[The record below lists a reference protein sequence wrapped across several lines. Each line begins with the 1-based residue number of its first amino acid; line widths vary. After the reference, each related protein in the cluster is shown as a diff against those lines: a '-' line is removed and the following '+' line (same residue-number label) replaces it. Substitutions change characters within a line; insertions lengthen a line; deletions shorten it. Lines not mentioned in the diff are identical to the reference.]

1 MCGDVK
7 EEIYFFHKVRPENK
21 NILDPKFLLAFFY
34 HMYILRILKLSLEIM
49 PTKPSLFF
57 SCLTLIHLY
66 YSLTASITNII
77 NGDDADEAEIY
88 KNCMKNSLVLSEV
101 FCLPSDYKKDVPPP
115 SKYWN

>member
-34 HMYILRILKLSLEIM
+34 HMYTKDFKIKLEIM

-57 SCLTLIHLY
+57 P
-66 YSLTASITNII
+66 A
-77 NGDDADEAEIY
+77 
-88 KNCMKNSLVLSEV
+88 
-101 FCLPSDYKKDVPPP
+101 
-115 SKYWN
+115 

>member
-7 EEIYFFHKVRPENK
+7 EEIYFFHKVRPEK
-21 NILDPKFLLAFFY
+21 IYLIDPKFLLAFFY
-34 HMYILRILKLSLEIM
+34 HMYTTFLYGLKLKI
-49 PTKPSLFF
+49 KFF
-57 SCLTLIHLY
+57 SCQTLIHLY
-66 YSLTASITNII
+66 YSLTASITSK
-77 NGDDADEAEIY
+77 DDADEAEIY